1 MDQYAQLDGLDLS
14 LTKIQ
19 RKPNFGRML
28 LEPRDC
34 RLRLYLGVQA
44 RRAETLL
51 YLFRFLLFF
60 FSAKSL
66 CPAKTVGAT
75 ATTFGG

>member
-1 MDQYAQLDGLDLS
+1 
-14 LTKIQ
+14 
-19 RKPNFGRML
+19 ML

-51 YLFRFLLFF
+51 YLFRFLLLLLLF
-60 FSAKSL
+60 FSAKSV